1 LYPQVDFNI
10 IELFH
15 FDKHT
20 QDNSEVYAAVMGCI
34 NQGHDMGVVS
44 DAGCPGI
51 ADPGSELVRWAH
63 EKNVEVIPLVGPSS
77 VFLTLMSSGL
87 NGQNFSFLGYLPK
100 DQKERTEQIKKI
112 STQVST
118 HRTSFLFIETPYRAD
133 QLFKDLLQHL
143 PATHSLCLGVDI
155 FSGSQYIST
164 KTVGAWKTMHAL
176 PQLKDRQVV
185 FAVG

>member
-1 LYPQVDFNI
+1 
-10 IELFH
+10 
-15 FDKHT
+15 
-20 QDNSEVYAAVMGCI
+20 
-34 NQGHDMGVVS
+34 
-44 DAGCPGI
+44 
-51 ADPGSELVRWAH
+51 
-63 EKNVEVIPLVGPSS
+63 
-77 VFLTLMSSGL
+77 MSSGL